1 MKTQRKLHHRG
12 YLLPY
17 ASRATAT
24 PVARPRHV
32 RNLPKVYP
40 PLTIRPL
47 IPVTLGRKPN
57 CWGGETVVPT
67 PALIAP
73 TMKTRAH
80 SLRATRFTRE
90 PIAPWTL
97 LATAVSHPLRR
108 APRGFSRCTP
118 SFHSGHPRAYR
129 RCSGE
134 KSLPTSGIQGQVNRG
149 HPSTVNL
156 VSLRTREVREGQ
168 ALALREERR

>member
-1 MKTQRKLHHRG
+1 MHHAQRPPR
-12 YLLPY
+12 
-17 ASRATAT
+17 SRARDTFAISLKFT
-24 PVARPRHV
+24 P
-32 RNLPKVYP
+32 P
-40 PLTIRPL
+40 PLTIRTL
-47 IPVTLGRKPN
+47 TPVTLGRKPN

-73 TMKTRAH
+73 MMKTRAH

-118 SFHSGHPRAYR
+118 PFHSGHPRAYR

-134 KSLPTSGIQGQVNRG
+134 NSLSTSGIQGQVNRG
-149 HPSTVNL
+149 HLSTVNL
-156 VSLRTREVREGQ
+156 VSLRTHEVREGQ